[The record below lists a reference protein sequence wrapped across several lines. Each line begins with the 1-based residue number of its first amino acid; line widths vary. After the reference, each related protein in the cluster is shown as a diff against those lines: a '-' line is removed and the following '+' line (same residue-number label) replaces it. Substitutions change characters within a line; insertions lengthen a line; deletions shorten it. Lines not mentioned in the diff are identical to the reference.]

1 MFFYERIGVNKMT
14 SHSILFYENQ
24 LKQQIMKNL
33 SSEHFISLQA
43 YIKKLI
49 QDNPDDYKNINY
61 AYLNIK
67 RELVGI
73 IEC

>member
-1 MFFYERIGVNKMT
+1 MT

-24 LKQQIMKNL
+24 LKQQIMNNL
-33 SSEHFISLQA
+33 SSEHMISLQV
-43 YIKKLI
+43 YIKILI
-49 QDNPDDYKNINY
+49 QENTEDYKNINY

-67 RELVGI
+67 RELVGA

>member
-1 MFFYERIGVNKMT
+1 MT

-24 LKQQIMKNL
+24 LKQQIMNNL
-33 SSEHFISLQA
+33 SSEHMISLQV
-43 YIKKLI
+43 YIKILI
-49 QDNPDDYKNINY
+49 HENPDDYKNINY

-67 RELVGI
+67 RELVGA

>member
-1 MFFYERIGVNKMT
+1 MT

-24 LKQQIMKNL
+24 VKQQIMNNL
-33 SSEHFISLQA
+33 SSEHSISLQT

-49 QDNPDDYKNINY
+49 QKNPEDYKSINY

-67 RELVGI
+67 RELVGTV
-73 IEC
+73 